1 MIEIVI
7 AVIAFF
13 GAVYFLGMGTYDLR
27 SGIYARGL
35 SNMAVGTLSII
46 LMASKVVAILG
57 A

>member
-1 MIEIVI
+1 MLDIVI

-27 SGIYARGL
+27 SGTYARGL